1 MTKPLLSIT
10 DLHVALSDNPA
21 LRPVDGVSF
30 HIDSGESVALVGE
43 SGCGKS
49 VTSYSVL
56 VLLEGSLAAHGEM
69 VFDGRRFD
77 MSDRGALAPLRGTD
91 IAMIPQDP
99 GTSLNPVVSIERQ
112 LGDLVRIHHKL
123 SKRVAAKRVRE
134 LLARVGIPA
143 PDRVAGAFPFELS
156 GGMRQ
161 RVLIAMALACEPTM
175 LIADEPTTALDTT
188 VQAQIMDLLQSLIA
202 DEGMSMMFISHDLG
216 LVSQHCNRAYV
227 MYAGKIVESGSV
239 DNVLREPEHPYTHA
253 LVDCLESMNS
263 GARRL
268 KTVRGIVPALP
279 DRKHGCH
286 FAPRCDRAGDECLS
300 ISPELE
306 RSGHSLAACLH
317 PMTGSHQHVSASE
330 VAR

>member
-1 MTKPLLSIT
+1 
-10 DLHVALSDNPA
+10 
-21 LRPVDGVSF
+21 
-30 HIDSGESVALVGE
+30 
-43 SGCGKS
+43 
-49 VTSYSVL
+49 
-56 VLLEGSLAAHGEM
+56 
-69 VFDGRRFD
+69 
-77 MSDRGALAPLRGTD
+77 
-91 IAMIPQDP
+91 
-99 GTSLNPVVSIERQ
+99 
-112 LGDLVRIHHKL
+112 
-123 SKRVAAKRVRE
+123 
-134 LLARVGIPA
+134 
-143 PDRVAGAFPFELS
+143 
-156 GGMRQ
+156 
-161 RVLIAMALACEPTM
+161 MALACEPTM